1 MAMEE
6 RDPVTGQTTTG
17 HEWDGIKELNTPLPR
32 WWLYV
37 FYASILFSVV
47 YWVLFPAIPGISG
60 YTHGLLGYN
69 QRAALDEVMASAM
82 AGRQAYVGRI
92 EQASLEQIQS
102 DPDLLNFALTGGR
115 AAFNENCAACHALGG
130 AGRPGGFPTLA
141 DDDWLWGGRPDQ
153 ILQTIRHGIRNADP
167 DTRVSEMPAFGRD
180 QILDAGQIG
189 DVAEYVL
196 SLTYR
201 ATDVEAAARG
211 GQVFADNCA
220 ACHGDTGQ
228 GNPEFGAPNLAD
240 AIWLR
245 GSGTKAEIVAQVTQ
259 PKMGVMPTWQ
269 GRLDEATLRMLA
281 TYVHSLGG
289 GQ

>member
-69 QRAALDEVMASAM
+69 QRAALDAVMASVT

-92 EQASLEQIQS
+92 EQASLDQIQS

-141 DDDWLWGGRPDQ
+141 DDDWLWGGKPDQ

-196 SLTYR
+196 SLSGR
-201 ATDVEAAARG
+201 ATDAAAVGRG
-211 GQVFADNCA
+211 TQVFADNCA
-220 ACHGDTGQ
+220 ACHGETGQ
-228 GNPEFGAPNLAD
+228 GNPELGAPNLAD

>member
-1 MAMEE
+1 
-6 RDPVTGQTTTG
+6 
-17 HEWDGIKELNTPLPR
+17 
-32 WWLYV
+32 
-37 FYASILFSVV
+37 
-47 YWVLFPAIPGISG
+47 
-60 YTHGLLGYN
+60 
-69 QRAALDEVMASAM
+69 MASAM

-92 EQASLEQIQS
+92 EQASLDQIQS

-141 DDDWLWGGRPDQ
+141 DDDWLWGGKPDQ

-228 GNPEFGAPNLAD
+228 GNPDLGAPNLAD

>member
-1 MAMEE
+1 MATQE
-6 RDPVTGQTTTG
+6 RDAVTGQTTTG

-37 FYASILFSVV
+37 FYATILFSVV

-60 YTHGLLGYN
+60 YTRGVLDYD
-69 QRAALDEVMASAM
+69 QRAALDEVMAAAA
-82 AGRQAYVGRI
+82 AGREGYLGRI
-92 EQASLEQIQS
+92 EQASPDQIGS

-141 DDDWLWGGRPDQ
+141 DDEWLWGGTPDQ
-153 ILQTIRHGIRNADP
+153 ILQTIRHGVRSADP
-167 DTRVSEMPAFGRD
+167 DARQSEMPAFGRD
-180 QILDAGQIG
+180 QIIDAAQID
-189 DVAEYVL
+189 DVVEYVL
-196 SLTYR
+196 SLSYR
-201 ATDVEAAARG
+201 ATDTEAAARG
-211 GQVFADNCA
+211 GQVYADNCA
-220 ACHGDTGQ
+220 ACHGETGE
-228 GNPEFGAPNLAD
+228 GNPELGAPNLAD

-245 GSGTKAEIVAQVTQ
+245 GSGTKAEILAQVAQ
-259 PKMGVMPTWQ
+259 PRMGVMPAWQ
-269 GRLDEATLRMLA
+269 GRLDEATIRMLA